1 MNDGGIFNYN
11 NLNNMVK
18 SSNRPIFNRNDKINN
33 LLVSENVQDENKK
46 YANYTREFYKER
58 YNIPSSFPTPSN
70 FKPVEESRGEY
81 ALSLIKKKNE
91 RDDINSKL
99 SSLNYLSW
107 VRVYNKLTDSVKI
120 DINLLIENKNINVFQ
135 TVTNFFSEYL
145 FTSSEIVV
153 CEVVDVKY
161 LDCIQVI
168 ECKVKFFF
176 YFRIL
181 LSILLKLLLMK

>member
-11 NLNNMVK
+11 NLNNIVK

-33 LLVSENVQDENKK
+33 LLVSEKDENKNN
-46 YANYTREFYKER
+46 ANFTRDFYKER

-70 FKPVEESRGEY
+70 FKPVEENRGEY

-91 RDDINSKL
+91 RDGINSKL
-99 SSLNYLSW
+99 SSLDYLSW

-120 DINLLIENKNINVFQ
+120 DINLLIENKSINVFQ
-135 TVTNFFSEYL
+135 TVSNFFSQYL
-145 FTSSEIVV
+145 FACSEIVV
-153 CEVVDVKY
+153 CEIVDVKF

-168 ECKVKFFF
+168 ECKVNFFN
-176 YFRIL
+176 FRISL
-181 LSILLKLLLMK
+181 